1 MKAELI
7 YGPPGC
13 GKTFFM
19 IEKVKEALARGVHPD
34 KIGYVSFTVKAVE
47 EAIARVAKE
56 FGLTKKD
63 CPYFKTLHALCF
75 RMLGLTRND
84 VVNGEDYYN
93 LGRLLGM
100 AFKEGSAIDLNDDWT
115 MPGEV
120 FDDPYL
126 RMYDRARLRCV
137 TLEQEF
143 RETASYVMSFPVLT
157 RTAGTWD
164 NYKRAKG
171 RLDFT
176 DMLLQFLAIGEAP
189 RLELLIVDEAQDLTP
204 LQWAVVRKLM
214 ERADEV
220 YFAGDDDQAI
230 HAWAGVDIQLFL
242 NASEN
247 QHVLQQSFR
256 LPRSV
261 HALAEKVVKRIDV
274 RKDKLW
280 FPTDREGSVHF
291 HMDRHT
297 VPLDQGSWTIMART
311 NFQVNALA
319 KEMREDGVFY
329 SRGAQR
335 SVSTELATALDA
347 WDRLKSG
354 QTLSKDEAKALMKR
368 LPKTGHK
375 QALKTNAMAALETGD
390 PEGRYSLGLL
400 QADYG
405 LLIEGGGV
413 EIFNLSYDDEV
424 YIRSL
429 QRRGTN
435 LMEDPKVKIS
445 TIHKMKGGEDDN
457 IMLLTDSTRACTTS
471 PDQDN
476 EHRTVYV
483 GITRAKENLHVI
495 ESSRKYRYTI

>member
-1 MKAELI
+1 LKAELI

-47 EAIARVAKE
+47 EAVARVGKE

-63 CPYFKTLHALCF
+63 CPFFKTLHALCF

-100 AFKEGSAIDLNDDWT
+100 AFKEGSAVDLNDDWT

-126 RMYDRARLRCV
+126 RMYDRARLRCIS
-137 TLEQEF
+137 LEQEF
-143 RETASYVMSFPVLT
+143 RETASYVMSYPVLT
-157 RTAGTWD
+157 RTAGTWE
-164 NYKRAKG
+164 NYKQAKG

-176 DMLLQFLAIGEAP
+176 DMLAQFLAIGEVP

-230 HAWAGVDIQLFL
+230 HAWAGVDIKLFL
-242 NASEN
+242 NASDN
-247 QHVLQQSFR
+247 QRVLQQSFR

-261 HALAEKVVKRIDV
+261 HTLAETVVKRIDV
-274 RKDKLW
+274 RKSKLW
-280 FPTDREGSVHF
+280 FPTDREGSVQF

-311 NFQVNALA
+311 NFQVNELSR
-319 KEMREDGVFY
+319 EMREDGVFY
-329 SRGAQR
+329 SRGSQR
-335 SVSTELATALDA
+335 SVSVELATALDA
-347 WDRLKSG
+347 WDRLAKG

-368 LPKTGHK
+368 LPKTGRK
-375 QALKTNAMAALETGD
+375 QALKANAMAALETGD
-390 PEGRYSLGLL
+390 PEGRYSLELL
-400 QADYG
+400 RSDYG
-405 LLIEGGGV
+405 LLIEEGGV
-413 EIFNLSYDDEV
+413 EIFGLSYDDEV

-429 QRRGTN
+429 LRRGTN
-435 LMEDPKVKIS
+435 LMEEPKIKLS

-476 EHRTVYV
+476 EHRTIYV